1 MEWTLEIVLSVL
13 LLATLFQALRLE
25 RALGVLKRDRAALE
39 ALVAGFSLSTAQAE
53 NGIQRLQAAADGAG
67 RELDMQMTR
76 SVALKDDLCFLS
88 DRGEILADRLERLI
102 KGTRPLAPEAR
113 PEPSAGRP
121 APAAPASQMER
132 ELLHTLRA
140 AR

>member
-13 LLATLFQALRLE
+13 LLATLLQALRLE
-25 RALGVLKRDRAALE
+25 RALGVLKRERAALE
-39 ALVAGFSLSTAQAE
+39 ALVGGFNMSMAQAE
-53 NGIQRLQAAADGAG
+53 SGIQRLHAAADGAG
-67 RELDMQMTR
+67 RQLDIQVTR
-76 SVALKDDLCFLS
+76 SVALKDDLSFLS

-102 KGTRPLAPEAR
+102 KSTRPLAPEPR
-113 PEPSAGRP
+113 PDPSASRAAE
-121 APAAPASQMER
+121 APANQIER